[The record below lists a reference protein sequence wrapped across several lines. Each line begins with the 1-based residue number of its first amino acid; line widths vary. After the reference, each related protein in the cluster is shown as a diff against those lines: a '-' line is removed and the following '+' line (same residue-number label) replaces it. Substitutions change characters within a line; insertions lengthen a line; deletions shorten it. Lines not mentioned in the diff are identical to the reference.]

1 MVGRFLLP
9 HNLPQQKISQTID
22 GRNKMGKF
30 GRGTMRKT
38 NMILSLVTRYAMSVI
53 IKKIYNDNKRSNSN
67 KS

>member
-1 MVGRFLLP
+1 
-9 HNLPQQKISQTID
+9 
-22 GRNKMGKF
+22 MGKF